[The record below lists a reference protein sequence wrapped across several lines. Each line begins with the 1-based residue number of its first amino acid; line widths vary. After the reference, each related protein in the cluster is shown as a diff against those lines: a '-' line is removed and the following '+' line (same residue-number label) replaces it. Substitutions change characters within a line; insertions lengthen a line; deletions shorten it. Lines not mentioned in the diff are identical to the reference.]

1 MPPLLLSLFE
11 SLCFPKEKRG
21 SSDSVRIES
30 LEKSR
35 PQPQRFSIS
44 YKISYIDPS
53 RSLFHHAMKTPRNQ
67 QQTPSR
73 RNLAPALSVCQFHP
87 ECPRQ
92 SCPDTRRPDKRRP
105 QHDVFVWAAP
115 SPTKSSP
122 LPAGTEHEQ
131 CQGFSFIPAAAG
143 VEVDGFAEF
152 VAVARGIQHGHVAER
167 CSKQPVRS
175 PPCVFDSPIPPP
187 KMPIAL
193 PDIGLRADILEE
205 FHVYVRLHEIR
216 RPLRQNFLK
225 KLQSSID

>member
-1 MPPLLLSLFE
+1 LF
-11 SLCFPKEKRG
+11 SKGKRG
-21 SSDSVRIES
+21 SSIQIRIES
-30 LEKSR
+30 LENSR
-35 PQPQRFSIS
+35 PQPQLVFIQPKLR
-44 YKISYIDPS
+44 
-53 RSLFHHAMKTPRNQ
+53 HMKTPRNQ

-87 ECPRQ
+87 ECQRQ
-92 SCPDTRRPDKRRP
+92 SCPDTRRPDNRRP

-131 CQGFSFIPAAAG
+131 CQGFGFIPAAAG
-143 VEVDGFAEF
+143 LEVDGFAEF

-167 CSKQPVRS
+167 WSKQPVRS

-187 KMPIAL
+187 KMPIAM
-193 PDIGLRADILEE
+193 PDIGARTVCSTDILEE

-216 RPLRQNFLK
+216 RPLRQNFPQ

>member
-1 MPPLLLSLFE
+1 
-11 SLCFPKEKRG
+11 
-21 SSDSVRIES
+21 
-30 LEKSR
+30 
-35 PQPQRFSIS
+35 
-44 YKISYIDPS
+44 
-53 RSLFHHAMKTPRNQ
+53 MKTPRNQ

-87 ECPRQ
+87 ECQRQ
-92 SCPDTRRPDKRRP
+92 SCPDTRRPDNRRP

-131 CQGFSFIPAAAG
+131 CQGFGFIPAAAG
-143 VEVDGFAEF
+143 LEVDGFAEF

-167 CSKQPVRS
+167 WSKQPVRS

-187 KMPIAL
+187 KMPIAM
-193 PDIGLRADILEE
+193 PDIGARTVCSTDILEE

-216 RPLRQNFLK
+216 RPLRQNFLQ